1 MSSITQVRG
10 PYLQETFVELYMNGK
25 PIFTPILMYYLTHTK
40 DYTRVYFSSP
50 STRWVMFKRQL
61 YRKNLGIFL
70 ALIAMYILATM
81 HIICRWILMRNAF
94 IDQGNTSL
102 TTTVYLLQPPL
113 WLTVLAAV
121 VFTANTLVADC
132 VLIWRCWTIWN
143 RNWMIVGL
151 PICCT
156 LAGAGLGFKS
166 IQEQAA
172 YVINPNLDRNTY
184 IDFATPY
191 FALSLVN
198 TCLATLLII
207 FRIITM
213 TDRTLRTS
221 RGYSRVIEIIVES
234 ALLYSIAMAVLLP
247 LLVTESPNDVYAQ
260 AVVTQITGIAPT
272 LIVARVTFGLARPD
286 ETWQA
291 PPTLF
296 NASSG
301 TGSTLP
307 APSIALSRIHNI
319 GLSTDTD
326 GTKSDTFEK

>member
-1 MSSITQVRG
+1 
-10 PYLQETFVELYMNGK
+10 MNGK
-25 PIFTPILMYYLTHTK
+25 DSLPPTFRDISLPLRIIYRFIFRDYLWNGRRLHK
-40 DYTRVYFSSP
+40 ES
-50 STRWVMFKRQL
+50 
-61 YRKNLGIFL
+61 LGIFL
-70 ALIAMYILATM
+70 ALIVMYILATM

-94 IDQGNTSL
+94 IDHGDTSVTTSL
-102 TTTVYLLQPPL
+102 YLLQPPL

-121 VFTANTLVADC
+121 VFTVNTLVADC
-132 VLIWRCWTIWN
+132 VLIWRCWTVWN
-143 RNWMIVGL
+143 RNWAIVSL

-213 TDRTLRTS
+213 NDRNLTS
-221 RGYSRVIEIIVES
+221 RSYNGVIEIIVES
-234 ALLYSIAMAVLLP
+234 ALLYSIAMVILLP

-260 AVVTQITGIAPT
+260 AVVAQITGIAPT

-286 ETWQA
+286 ATWQV

-296 NASSG
+296 SG
-301 TGSTLP
+301 AGSTLSTR
-307 APSIALSRIHNI
+307 SIELGRIHNI
-319 GLSTDTD
+319 GFSTQTD
-326 GTKSDTFEK
+326 VTKSELFEK